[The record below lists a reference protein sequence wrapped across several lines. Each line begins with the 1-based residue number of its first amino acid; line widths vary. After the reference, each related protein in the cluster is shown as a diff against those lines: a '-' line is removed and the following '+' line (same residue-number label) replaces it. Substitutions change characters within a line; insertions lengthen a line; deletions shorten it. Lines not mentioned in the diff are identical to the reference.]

1 MNRMYT
7 FINRAWVRALVAKF
21 NLKWANFMLIDAI
34 GIDEYMGFPQG
45 DNKAPDQDKWSE
57 GMPAYECETIKSKY
71 WEDMTDEEY
80 QGMCDSI

>member
-45 DNKAPDQDKWSE
+45 EYKAPDQEKW
-57 GMPAYECETIKSKY
+57 KSKY